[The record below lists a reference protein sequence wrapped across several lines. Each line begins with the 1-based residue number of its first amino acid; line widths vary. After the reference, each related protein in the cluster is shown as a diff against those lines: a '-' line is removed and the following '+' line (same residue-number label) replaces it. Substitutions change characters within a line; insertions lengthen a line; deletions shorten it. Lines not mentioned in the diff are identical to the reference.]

1 MVKRWFMTTF
11 AEQPSPAALTVAAED
26 LDERMRCSH
35 VLGVIN
41 EAEPVE
47 TATAASVR
55 EWMGPHATCQRQR
68 SSCCPDK
75 QHGMH
80 GPGLHGGGDSQVL

>member
-1 MVKRWFMTTF
+1 MVKRWLSTF

-55 EWMGPHATCQRQR
+55 EWMVTACNVLMQRASVR
-68 SSCCPDK
+68 LVA
-75 QHGMH
+75 HLGH
-80 GPGLHGGGDSQVL
+80 TGLFTFHKRVVL